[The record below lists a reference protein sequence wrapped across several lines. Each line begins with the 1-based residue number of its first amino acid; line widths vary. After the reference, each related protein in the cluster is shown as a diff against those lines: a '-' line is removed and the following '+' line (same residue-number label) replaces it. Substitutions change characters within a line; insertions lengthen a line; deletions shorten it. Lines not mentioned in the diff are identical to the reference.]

1 MTRNFNKNN
10 LHSTLLRANIASTK
24 KKKKKKN
31 WRNHTGKNILS
42 VCCQLHLAN
51 NNALPNV
58 LIINSKV
65 PFGFSV
71 NRYY

>member
-10 LHSTLLRANIASTK
+10 LHSTLLRANIASAK
-24 KKKKKKN
+24 KKKKKKLEKSY
-31 WRNHTGKNILS
+31 WEEHFECML
-42 VCCQLHLAN
+42 QLHLAN